1 MKRLFLF
8 TIAAI
13 SAALCFGQTTYEDLA
28 RRAVTAME
36 DDSLLVAEDLFKQA
50 LKAEPAAPGNA
61 IIWGHLASIAERTG
75 REREAL
81 EHYNIA
87 LGLAPSLPA
96 LLLGRASLNMKMGDE
111 SRALADYNEVLG
123 SHPDHPEALL
133 MRAYI
138 NQSRRLLKEAREDF
152 EHILRL
158 NPAHEQALL
167 GLALVNDNDRRPQA
181 AMELL
186 ERVIDLYPQH
196 AAGYALKAGMELDR
210 RQYERAEADYT
221 KAIELD
227 PNSATYRLAR
237 ARLYT
242 LTKKKRLAREDVRHA
257 ARLGASAEE
266 LAGAVGMK
274 VKSTAPN

>member
-181 AMELL
+181 AN
-186 ERVIDLYPQH
+186 LYPQH